1 MEVIRDLNKSS
12 FGSVKRSNS
21 LSRKNGSRES
31 RNSLE
36 KFTVKGNRET
46 GQHLKED
53 VASREFFPFSG
64 GRLQS
69 LCLMGWFRREGAT
82 VAALERLHGK
92 EGPSKQE
99 RARAG
104 AEGSPW
110 RLIVLIGEKADEVG
124 TSDSHGGNVWKFISD
139 YFYFLSERRSKE
151 RKTGKKLLDAW
162 EEQKNF

>member
-36 KFTVKGNRET
+36 KFTVKRNRET
-46 GQHLKED
+46 GQYLKED

-69 LCLMGWFRREGAT
+69 LCLMG
-82 VAALERLHGK
+82 
-92 EGPSKQE
+92 
-99 RARAG
+99 
-104 AEGSPW
+104 
-110 RLIVLIGEKADEVG
+110 
-124 TSDSHGGNVWKFISD
+124 
-139 YFYFLSERRSKE
+139 
-151 RKTGKKLLDAW
+151 
-162 EEQKNF
+162 